1 MIEQIITAV
10 STAFSRVI
18 TLVTDFLGNGGEE
31 GTGVFGAISDLSS
44 NVFGA

>member
-10 STAFSRVI
+10 STAFSRLI
-18 TLVTDFLGNGGEE
+18 NLVTDFLGNGGEE

-44 NVFGA
+44 NVF